1 MKLKKLENK
10 NYGDCIKRP
19 LQRKRVVR
27 AHRGGWLTVINRPAC
42 LLLLFFLCASLAPL
56 SLAECVK
63 KNYGFLEML
72 MPTGSRRFLAPN
84 NSFGALKS
92 HFSQRSGERKKEA
105 RYATPSTCRSVP
117 LGFSSTALVV
127 SSTWCPVPLQ
137 PTVLRSTPPSPSSKM
152 KCPFAHYVK

>member
-1 MKLKKLENK
+1 MKIKKLEHKIMEIVSSDHYSGN
-10 NYGDCIKRP
+10 
-19 LQRKRVVR
+19 
-27 AHRGGWLTVINRPAC
+27 GWFGPTAGAAYRYQPTSLLTAFG
-42 LLLLFFLCASLAPL
+42 FFCASLAPL